1 MEGLS
6 DIISSPYDRSAGDTP
21 TGASTETSRV
31 NDTMRWTYL
40 LCAVG
45 YLFLVVG
52 VALPAASAHPWPSGK
67 VNSQKAEIDENLTEE
82 LWSIHGTYRIQAYS
96 LHRDEGGEVVSA
108 LGRYG
113 YNTTE
118 LNRILHDIEAM
129 GPELQQA
136 LDEKDRD
143 ALHAVNHSLRRAWKD
158 FLKTFRRVIGAG
170 FSE

>member
-1 MEGLS
+1 
-6 DIISSPYDRSAGDTP
+6 
-21 TGASTETSRV
+21 V

-45 YLFLVVG
+45 YLFLVAG
-52 VALPAASAHPWPSGK
+52 VALPAAAAHPWQSGK
-67 VNSQKAEIDENLTEE
+67 VNSYKAGIDENLTEE

-96 LHRDEGGEVVSA
+96 LHRDEGREVVSA

-143 ALHAVNHSLRRAWKD
+143 ALHAVNHSLRSAWKD
-158 FLKTFRRVIGAG
+158 FLKILRRVIGAG